1 VNKSPSI
8 ALFFVA
14 ILVATTGAKG
24 QNVYRCGNSYSQKPC
39 TDGVVI
45 DVQDART
52 PAQKA
57 DSDALARREAATA
70 NSLEKTRLKE
80 ESRQRAEPAKTAGT
94 TKNGS
99 SKPAENPAIPRH
111 ASLKQRRPAA
121 PHPHRT
127 RKNRIFHG
135 PRRQAPVKSQCQ
147 QVKISLWSRRSAGG
161 DGISP
166 TAWPCLR

>member
-1 VNKSPSI
+1 MNKHPSI
-8 ALFFVA
+8 ALLFVA
-14 ILVATTGAKG
+14 ILIVTTGAKG

-45 DVQDART
+45 DVQDTRT

-70 NSLEKTRLKE
+70 NSLEKARLKE

-99 SKPAENPAIPRH
+99 SKARGESSDSAAMPASKNGAKTAKKPHQKEKEPQYFTARADKPQSK
-111 ASLKQRRPAA
+111 ASASK
-121 PHPHRT
+121 
-127 RKNRIFHG
+127 
-135 PRRQAPVKSQCQ
+135 
-147 QVKISLWSRRSAGG
+147 
-161 DGISP
+161 
-166 TAWPCLR
+166 

>member
-1 VNKSPSI
+1 MNKSPSI
-8 ALFFVA
+8 ALFFIA
-14 ILVATTGAKG
+14 ILVVTTGAKG

-45 DVQDART
+45 DVQDTRT

-70 NSLEKTRLKE
+70 NSMEKTRLKE

-99 SKPAENPAIPRH
+99 SKARGEFSDSAAMPASNNGAKTAKKPHQKEKEPQYFTARADKPQSK
-111 ASLKQRRPAA
+111 ASASK
-121 PHPHRT
+121 
-127 RKNRIFHG
+127 
-135 PRRQAPVKSQCQ
+135 
-147 QVKISLWSRRSAGG
+147 
-161 DGISP
+161 
-166 TAWPCLR
+166 